1 VLNKLR
7 YSLALAC
14 SVVLLGCSQSPEP
27 AVESSAVE
35 SSGAEASATA
45 ADNSVGI
52 FECDDYLA
60 KYEACLATKVPEAA
74 RATLTQSLDQTRA
87 AWRSAA
93 GNPGATEVLASTCTQ
108 ARAALK
114 QTLAAYGCT
123 DF

>member
-1 VLNKLR
+1 MLKNLR
-7 YSLALAC
+7 YPLALAC
-14 SVVLLGCSQSPEP
+14 SAVLLGCSQSPPP
-27 AVESSAVE
+27 AVESSGV
-35 SSGAEASATA
+35 EASPTI

-74 RATLTQSLDQTRA
+74 RATLAQSLDQTRV

-114 QTLAAYGCT
+114 ETLAAYGCT